1 MGSESKPNKFHYDL
15 SMSKRTRRSL
25 NLVEDDHDQGSFQ
38 AWHEEEECAL
48 EFAIGDE
55 EKGSISLSEA
65 SENDQKKSLKQLIGG
80 RSLSQHFSQEE
91 PQLQLVVKQ
100 HDQEGLNGLKFTRMV
115 SRYAKALSHLIKLK
129 RKQQMGLYK
138 KPVLPL
144 TN

>member
-38 AWHEEEECAL
+38 AWHGEEE
-48 EFAIGDE
+48 
-55 EKGSISLSEA
+55 S

-100 HDQEGLNGLKFTRMV
+100 HDQEGLSGLKFTRMV